1 MTRIKP
7 GLTSSAL
14 LLAFVSFF
22 SVSQAASAAPC
33 TVQVGALKTAL
44 LDDFCTFSNK
54 CRGLSHKLDSVNRKL
69 EQDKFRHAGRKLMD
83 FGAVVEDL
91 MLRNN
96 PKISMVAYPALIDP
110 YFNNAASCIANGGVI
125 TEIPGA
131 DDPGTYPAEGPL
143 F

>member
-33 TVQVGALKTAL
+33 TALVEELKTAL
-44 LDDFCTFSNK
+44 LDDICTFSQ

-69 EQDKFRHAGRKLMD
+69 EQDKFRHAGRKLAD

-91 MLRNN
+91 VLRNK
-96 PKISMVAYPALIDP
+96 PEISMVAYQAMIDP
-110 YFNNAASCIANGGVI
+110 YFNNAALCIANDGVI

-131 DDPGTYPAEGPL
+131 DDPGTYPPEGPL

>member
-33 TVQVGALKTAL
+33 TALVEELKTAL
-44 LDDFCTFSNK
+44 LDDICTFSQ

-69 EQDKFRHAGRKLMD
+69 EQDKFRHAGRKLAD

-91 MLRNN
+91 VLRNK
-96 PKISMVAYPALIDP
+96 PEISMDAYQAMIDP
-110 YFNNAASCIANGGVI
+110 YFNNAEICIANGGVI
-125 TEIPGA
+125 PEIPGA
-131 DDPGTYPAEGPL
+131 DDPGTYPVEGPL

>member
-33 TVQVGALKTAL
+33 TDQVTELKTAL

-96 PKISMVAYPALIDP
+96 PKISMVAYQALIDP
-110 YFNNAASCIANGGVI
+110 YFNSAASCIANGGVI
-125 TEIPGA
+125 LEIPGA
-131 DDPGTYPAEGPL
+131 DDPGSVPL
-143 F
+143 LFY